1 MKRSYDIINKEV
13 ILLSEKE
20 LVAELANQND
30 KIAYQALLQIERLS
44 TESNK
49 FYFYLDDFERM
60 LDNEK
65 SYIRVRGFRLLC
77 KQAQWDKENK
87 LDSKIDHMLK
97 KLEEDGPTAIRQ
109 YLKALSN
116 LLLYKVSLTE
126 KISTKLTNIDLTK
139 FKESMRPLIKQDIE
153 NILKTI

>member
-1 MKRSYDIINKEV
+1 M
-13 ILLSEKE
+13 SERE
-20 LVAELANQND
+20 LMAELFHQND
-30 KIAYQALLQIERLS
+30 KIAYQALLQIEKLS

-65 SYIRVRGFRLLC
+65 SYLRVRGFRLLC

-97 KLEEDGPTAIRQ
+97 KLEEDSPTAIRQ
-109 YLKALSN
+109 YLKSLSG

-126 KISTKLTNIDLTK
+126 QISAKLTNIDLTK
-139 FKESMRPLIKQDIE
+139 FKESMRPLIKKDIE
-153 NILKTI
+153 DILKNI